1 MAHGC
6 MNEGYDTHHIW
17 QYEWSM
23 AHMTALNHQPPALM
37 LTTTILNHTPHTPL
51 HSVIHLTIPLIL
63 GHTSPSLSS
72 SVTPHR
78 SSHPWS
84 HLTVPLI
91 LGHTSPSLS
100 SSVTHL
106 THPLIL
112 GQTSPTVQSHLTDPL
127 NHGAHLTGL
136 LTPRPTSPTLSPV
149 TWTHLTDPL
158 IPRPTSPT
166 HSSLDPPH

>member
-51 HSVIHLTIPLIL
+51 HSVIHLTI
-63 GHTSPSLSS
+63 
-72 SVTPHR
+72 
-78 SSHPWS
+78 
-84 HLTVPLI
+84 PLI